1 MKGPDKKFKSKKQD
15 CDCLIDDLLEHKQE
29 KTEEERLCD
38 ARESDIV
45 VYVDPDVENVSQDFY
60 LRRFTDGLPVIPPTR
75 ERVLKFLGY
84 TDRNP
89 DDLIAVLPPRKGRA
103 TVEKI
108 AINAVMAG
116 CLPSFFPVVL
126 HSIGAVSQEK
136 FNLTAINATTHPV
149 AVCNIIN
156 GPITHE
162 LSVNS
167 GVGCLSPGNIA
178 NATIGRA
185 VRLCLINLA
194 GAVPGVGDHATM
206 GSPAKFCYCF
216 AEAEEDSPW
225 DPLHVERGF
234 SEDISTITLIAA
246 EAPHNVNDHRSHT
259 GEDLLNTIVHTASTA
274 GCNNSHVPGEILV
287 IMSPEHAQS
296 LARDG
301 WEKNDVQSYIHQNTL
316 LPVELADRGGCKL
329 DENWIIDEDVRIT
342 RSPDDVILVM
352 AGGPGRHTMIS
363 HGFGTSSNSVTI
375 PLTLKDG
382 SAVQSVQDFKEKNNT
397 NINNPL

>member
-1 MKGPDKKFKSKKQD
+1 MERHDKKIKLYKQD
-15 CDCLIDDLLEHKQE
+15 CSCLIDLLDDNQMKPD
-29 KTEEERLCD
+29 EERLCGT
-38 ARESDIV
+38 RESDIV
-45 VYVDPDVENVSQDFY
+45 VYVDPDVEKISQNFY
-60 LRRFTDGLPVIPPTR
+60 LRRFTDGLPIIPPTR
-75 ERVLKFLGY
+75 ERILKFLDY

-89 DDLIAVLPPRKGRA
+89 DDLIAVLPPRNGQA

-108 AINAVMAG
+108 AINSVMAG
-116 CLPSFFPVVL
+116 CLPSFFPIVL

-149 AVCNIIN
+149 AVCDIIN
-156 GPITHE
+156 GPISYE
-162 LSVNS
+162 LGVNS

-206 GSPAKFCYCF
+206 GSPAKFSYCF
-216 AEAEEDSPW
+216 AEAEEDNPW
-225 DPLHVERGF
+225 ESLHAERGF
-234 SEDISTITLIAA
+234 REDTSTVTLMAA

-259 GEDLLNTIVHTASTA
+259 DEALLNTIVQTASTA

-301 WEKNDVQSYIHQNTL
+301 WEKNDVQNYIHQNTL
-316 LPVELADRGGCKL
+316 LPAELANRGGREL
-329 DENWIIDEDVRIT
+329 DEKWITDEGVKIT
-342 RSPDDVILVM
+342 RSQDDVMLVV
-352 AGGPGRHTMIS
+352 AGGPGRHSMIS
-363 HGFGTSSNSVTI
+363 HGFGSSSNSVTL
-375 PLTLKDG
+375 PLTLKNG
-382 SAVQSVQDFKEKNNT
+382 IPVQSVQDFKEKQ
-397 NINNPL
+397 

>member
-1 MKGPDKKFKSKKQD
+1 MERPDKKIKSNKQY
-15 CDCLIDDLLEHKQE
+15 CGCLIDDLLEKTQE
-29 KTEEERLCD
+29 KNAEDRLCS
-38 ARESDIV
+38 ARGNDVE
-45 VYVDPDVENVSQDFY
+45 VYVDPDVEKVGQDFY
-60 LRRFTDGLPVIPPTR
+60 LRRLTDGLPIIPPTR
-75 ERVLKFLGY
+75 ERVLKFMEY

-89 DDLIAVLPPRKGRA
+89 DDLIAVLPPRNGQA

-126 HSIGAVSQEK
+126 HSIEAVSQEK
-136 FNLTAINATTHPV
+136 FNLTGVNATTHPV

-156 GPITHE
+156 GTIAHE
-162 LSVNS
+162 LGVNS
-167 GVGCLSPGNIA
+167 GVGCLGPGNIA

-225 DPLHVERGF
+225 DPLHAERGF
-234 SEDISTITLIAA
+234 SEDTSTVTLMAA

-259 GEDLLNTIVHTASTA
+259 DIALLKTILHTASTA

-316 LPVELADRGGCKL
+316 LPAELADRGGRKL
-329 DENWIIDEDVRIT
+329 HEKWIIDEDVRIT
-342 RSPDDVILVM
+342 RSQDDVILVV

-363 HGFGTSSNSVTI
+363 HGFGTSSNSIII

-382 SAVQSVQDFKEKNNT
+382 SPVQSVQGFQRKK
-397 NINNPL
+397 

>member
-1 MKGPDKKFKSKKQD
+1 MEEPDKKIKSKKQD
-15 CDCLIDDLLEHKQE
+15 CGCLIDEFLADKAEAD
-29 KTEEERLCD
+29 EERLCS
-38 ARESDIV
+38 AHESDIE
-45 VYVDPDVENVSQDFY
+45 VYVDPDVEKVNLDFY
-60 LRRFTDGLPVIPPTR
+60 LRRLTDGLPIMPPTR
-75 ERVLKFLGY
+75 QRVLRFMEF

-89 DDLIAVLPPRKGRA
+89 DDLIALLPPRNGQA

-126 HSIGAVSQEK
+126 HSIKAISQEK
-136 FNLTAINATTHPV
+136 FNLTAVNATTHPV

-156 GPITHE
+156 GPISHE
-162 LSVNS
+162 LGVNS
-167 GVGCLSPGNIA
+167 GVGCLGPGNIA

-194 GAVPGVGDHATM
+194 GALPGVGDQATM

-216 AEAEEDSPW
+216 AEAEENSPW
-225 DPLHVERGF
+225 DALPVERGF
-234 SEDISTITLIAA
+234 SEDKNTVTLMAA
-246 EAPHNVNDHRSHT
+246 EAPHNVNDHRSQ
-259 GEDLLNTIVHTASTA
+259 GDEALLNTIIHTASTA

-301 WEKNDVQSYIHQNTL
+301 WEKDDVQNYIHQNTL
-316 LPVELADRGGCKL
+316 LSAELADRGGSKL

-342 RSPDDVILVM
+342 RSPDDVILVV

-375 PLTLKDG
+375 PITLKDG
-382 SAVQSVQDFKEKNNT
+382 SPVQSVQDFKEKK
-397 NINNPL
+397 